1 VRINARQAVGYL
13 LIAGA
18 AGGLLFLPAV
28 TFVGNMLAPTQPAL
42 ATTHVPPII
51 GEALWARANGGRAT
65 ELQPINP
72 FTLGRM
78 MSCHLLAEVVRDGG
92 EEDAQHEECMKL
104 IPAVQAVGYVSNLHL
119 QSQGVWQD
127 PRVPFV
133 SFATMTNVS
142 NKWSRA
148 QLLDALAERGEFIF
162 GFKGVEQASRGF
174 FNKPAAEVNVAEAA
188 VLGALLNQGHL
199 DPWCGPGQTAELR
212 RKILEKMRDNGAI
225 DEATLQSANA
235 APLGLGDPPPN
246 RKPCQ

>member
-1 VRINARQAVGYL
+1 VRLNARSAIAYL
-13 LIAGA
+13 FLAGVAGA
-18 AGGLLFLPAV
+18 LLFLPAV

-42 ATTHVPPII
+42 AASRVPAIV

-78 MSCHLLAEVVRDGG
+78 MSCHLLAEVVQDGG
-92 EEDAQHEECMKL
+92 EKDAQHEECMKL

-133 SFATMTNVS
+133 SLATMTNVS
-142 NKWSRA
+142 NRWSRA
-148 QLLDALAERGEFIF
+148 QLLDALAERGEFTI
-162 GFKGVEQASRGF
+162 GFRGVEQASRGL

-188 VLGALLNQGHL
+188 VLGALLSQGHL
-199 DPWCGPGQTAELR
+199 DPWCGPGRTAELR

-225 DEATLQSANA
+225 DDAAFEAANA
-235 APLGLGDPPPN
+235 APLGLADPPPN
-246 RKPCQ
+246 RKPCE